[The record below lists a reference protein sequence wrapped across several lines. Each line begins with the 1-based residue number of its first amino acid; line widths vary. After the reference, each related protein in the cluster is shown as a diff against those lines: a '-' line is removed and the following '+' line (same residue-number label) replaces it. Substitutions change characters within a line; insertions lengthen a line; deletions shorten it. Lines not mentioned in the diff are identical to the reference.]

1 VPNSIIGKAKIINA
15 SSPSRV
21 YGMSLTI
28 QLDGKTSPAAG
39 IRILEHALLNCRRI
53 LPTPTPPSIT
63 VNSITAT
70 CVEFDVAFFVEELAQ
85 ATRAQNELFDLIF
98 RHLAVAGIHL
108 ASVQHASYSVSPT
121 AAGPKAASGPER
133 VLDLVAIFA
142 ALTVDEQRLLA
153 TKMKSKTYDNGEV
166 LFEPG
171 PVLQSFFIVGAGV
184 LSLTHNV
191 SGAAIEL
198 IRLGPALCSAAL
210 LPRCRSTSRNR
221 TAR

>member
-1 VPNSIIGKAKIINA
+1 MWPGWPPSWQAKSVVA
-15 SSPSRV
+15 GGH
-21 YGMSLTI
+21 YEL
-28 QLDGKTSPAAG
+28 AG

-53 LPTPTPPSIT
+53 LATPTPSIT

-121 AAGPKAASGPER
+121 ATGAEAASGPER

-153 TKMKSKTYDNGEV
+153 TKMKSKTYDHGEV

-171 PVLQSFFIVGAGV
+171 TVLQSLFIVGAGV
-184 LSLTHNV
+184 LSLTHNPK
-191 SGAAIEL
+191 SGSCPHP
-198 IRLGPALCSAAL
+198 RQGFGTALQLWLAVQAG
-210 LPRCRSTSRNR
+210 SRR
-221 TAR
+221 AGGIS